1 MLINSII
8 CADCDE
14 VMTVYEL
21 HDFYCAD
28 SKLVLQVEERVCLQ
42 CSSSTWQLVNLTSA
56 SQNMQLSRSESLE
69 VTLTSER
76 PVREISKTQ
85 LNKLMRLYFYERFK
99 NICFEKKE
107 HIWYCGYEIELWEN
121 VIGVSNTLS
130 LSKEKR
136 RTIKYIGEGL
146 DMWVIGSQ
154 DWVGFEKQT
163 LPFITLKVWKKL
175 YENRHKLFK
184 PLANEHTYHSGK
196 SSADAVP

>member
-1 MLINSII
+1 MLINSIL

-175 YENRHKLFK
+175 YENRQKLFK

-196 SSADAVP
+196 SSADAEP